1 VLNLPEFF
9 EPPIY
14 IGGFFM
20 SLGRRGGGGIAY
32 PGGPAGFPDR

>member
-14 IGGFFM
+14 IGGFFIAW
-20 SLGRRGGGGIAY
+20 GGALAGGYVY
-32 PGGPAGFPDR
+32 PRGPAGFPDR